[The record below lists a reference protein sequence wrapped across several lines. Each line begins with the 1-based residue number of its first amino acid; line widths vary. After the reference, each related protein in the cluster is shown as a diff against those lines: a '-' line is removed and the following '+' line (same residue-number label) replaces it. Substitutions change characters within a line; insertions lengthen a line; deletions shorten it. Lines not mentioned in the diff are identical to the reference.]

1 MAEGWAREWI
11 RVQQQAKRGGN
22 EIEIGSTTV
31 VASIALDSSAV
42 FHNNHDSSHKVRKS
56 VKSKAVQVMAQD
68 GVDIST
74 FYPKSMQEILPLS
87 SYNNAAAASNDDDSK
102 PIDVLI
108 VLCSCGDNVKENL
121 YQQCKS
127 IQVWNVEAPTAAAK
141 IEGDGAFR
149 RVSLAIRDQVH
160 SLMEE
165 LHPELQREID

>member
-11 RVQQQAKRGGN
+11 RVQQQAKRRGSV
-22 EIEIGSTTV
+22 EIGNTV

-42 FHNNHDSSHKVRKS
+42 FHNNDSHQDRKS

-74 FYPKSMQEILPLS
+74 FYPKSMQEILPLTNYS
-87 SYNNAAAASNDDDSK
+87 SSSTTTTTNDDDDHYNK

-108 VLCSCGDNVKENL
+108 VLCSCGDDVKEKL
-121 YQQCKS
+121 HQQCKS

-141 IEGDGAFR
+141 IEGEGAFR
-149 RVSLAIRDQVH
+149 RVSLEIRDQVH

-165 LHPELQREID
+165 LHPESQEMD